1 MNNKKHESKESKPSS
16 KEKSPSKSS
25 SRDKDKSSSRDKKSR
40 MGKSMGDLDYKPS
53 DGKKHDKKH
62 DKESKESKKSSSKSS
77 SRLHK
82 SVVRQ
87 TVIHCRLEIVSVPQS
102 LIILFVVVV
111 KGGPRLER
119 KGEKI
124 WGKYFSN
131 LKVATENN
139 LQKTS

>member
-1 MNNKKHESKESKPSS
+1 LSWSK
-16 KEKSPSKSS
+16 
-25 SRDKDKSSSRDKKSR
+25 
-40 MGKSMGDLDYKPS
+40 GDLDYKPS
-53 DGKKHDKKH
+53 DDKKHDKKH

-77 SRLHK
+77 SQLHK

-124 WGKYFSN
+124 QYQG
-131 LKVATENN
+131 
-139 LQKTS
+139 